1 MKRWPYFFK
10 RWQNV
15 LGLLLT
21 LIFLL
26 VAIFASSISPMDQTS
41 PGPFKK
47 IGQGFGLDPQPPS
60 EEAKLGTLPKQID
73 VFHALVWGTRDA
85 LIFGLLVVLFA
96 GLFGVIF
103 GAISGYAGS
112 TANNVMMRIADAF
125 LAFPVIA
132 GVVFLQQLILTA
144 TGGSLSA
151 ADMGRGELSPFMQF
165 LLQYLSPMTLG
176 LILFSWMPYARLI
189 NTTVINLKSAE
200 FITAAHVL
208 GLKPARI
215 LWKHLIPNAISP
227 AIVLAA
233 RDIGWMVVLQAT
245 FTFIGLPGGSVW
257 GEVLVRGRGWF
268 MGAGG
273 NIFAYWWVILPTTL
287 AVILFGVGWNLVG
300 DGLNDLLDPNIY

>member
-1 MKRWPYFFK
+1 MKRWSYFFK

-15 LGLLLT
+15 LGLALVLT
-21 LIFLL
+21 FVLA
-26 VAIFASSISPMDQTS
+26 AILAPKISPMDPKS

-47 IGQGFGLDPQPPS
+47 VGTGVKLDPLPPS
-60 EEAKLGTLPKQID
+60 EDAILGTLPRRFD

-85 LIFGLLVVLFA
+85 LIFGLIVVVLA
-96 GLFGVIF
+96 GVFGVFF

-112 TANNVMMRIADAF
+112 AVNNLMMRVTDAF
-125 LAFPVIA
+125 LAFPIIA
-132 GVVFLQQLILTA
+132 GVVFLQQLILAA
-144 TGGSLSA
+144 TGGSLSG
-151 ADMGRGELSPFMQF
+151 ADLGRGNLSEFMQF
-165 LLQYLSPMTLG
+165 LLQYISPMTLG

-200 FITAAHVL
+200 FITAARVI
-208 GLKPARI
+208 GLHPSRV

-233 RDIGWMVVLQAT
+233 RDIGWLVVLQAT
-245 FTFIGLPGGSVW
+245 FTFIGMPGGSIW
-257 GEVLVRGRGWF
+257 GEILVRGRGWF

-273 NIFAYWWVILPTTL
+273 NIFTYWWVILPTTL
-287 AVILFGVGWNLVG
+287 AVILFGIGWNLLG